1 MRNGTECKGLSRW
14 LVAIGILSILAP
26 VAASAADRARSAPHV
41 RSSQAVQARE
51 EAPLLLTDP
60 TTGASVRIWSRS
72 DGFTT
77 KIAWARNDGAGWG
90 APHDLTFGLG
100 VDRDPSV
107 AITSAGAWL
116 FWRDDRGGVFYA
128 PLEIGSGRLLG
139 VPTSLSTSAGLS
151 AGGGPRPEG
160 SGDIPVTLGGCEAT
174 DPTCILQ
181 RQRQGSNPGQPNPTT
196 PPTIGQD
203 GTSDIPVTIAT
214 ATSSTTGLI
223 SASAPNCERTIVS
236 VAQGSTLLVSEL
248 DGAGR
253 VRRQHTVRIGAG
265 VRTEDAGAT
274 AGRFFLKQVCGTG
287 AGD

>member
-14 LVAIGILSILAP
+14 LVAMGILSILAP
-26 VAASAADRARSAPHV
+26 AAASAADRARSAPHV
-41 RSSQAVQARE
+41 RSSQAVKARE
-51 EAPLLLTDP
+51 AAPLLLTDP

-90 APHDLTFGLG
+90 PSHDLTFGLG
-100 VDRDPSV
+100 EDRDPSV

-116 FWRDDRGGVFYA
+116 FWRDDRGAVFYA

-139 VPTSLSTSAGLS
+139 VPSPLSTTVGLP
-151 AGGGPRPEG
+151 GGGPRPEG
-160 SGDIPVTLGGCEAT
+160 SGDIPVTIGGACDPS
-174 DPTCILQ
+174 DPTCILE
-181 RQRQGSNPGQPNPTT
+181 RQRQGTNPGQPNPTT

-203 GTSDIPVTIAT
+203 GSSDVPVTIAT

-223 SASAPNCERTIVS
+223 SASEPTCERTIVS

-265 VRTEDAGAT
+265 VTTEDATAT
-274 AGRFFLKQVCGTG
+274 ASRYYLKQACGTG